1 MTTSTMSA
9 PATVTE
15 KLMSLAEQAR
25 HWQDTLVRTT
35 AEIAALTTLPDGDAA
50 EPDEVLT
57 ALGTLVGSAGQTGWL
72 RCGVPFPQRDRDV
85 VAEALLRPGDR
96 VRALLNVARP
106 RDLAEAQD
114 ASERSEPS
122 ERGGACWADS
132 KAELR
137 AVACGAPAMPL
148 AGSLPS
154 YDLVLADRRVAMVIH
169 AGEDGTPRAYTVVE
183 PVVAILGSV
192 WDSLWA
198 RSLPLASALR
208 MDVVARDD
216 VKAAILGYLEAG
228 AKDEVI
234 ARAMGMSLRTCRRHI
249 AELLAAAGSV
259 SRYQAASRFARA
271 GLCRVQ

>member
-72 RCGVPFPQRDRDV
+72 RCGAPFPQRDQRDRDV

-106 RDLAEAQD
+106 RDLVEAQD
-114 ASERSEPS
+114 AS

-132 KAELR
+132 KAEIR

-148 AGSLPS
+148 AGALPS

-169 AGEDGTPRAYTVVE
+169 AGQDGTPRAYTVVE

>member
-1 MTTSTMSA
+1 MSTS
-9 PATVTE
+9 TVTE

-25 HWQDTLVRTT
+25 LWQDTLMRTT
-35 AEIAALTTLPDGDAA
+35 AEIAALTALPDGDAA
-50 EPDEVLT
+50 EPDAVRT
-57 ALGTLVGSAGQTGWL
+57 ALADLAGSAGRTGWL
-72 RCGVPFPQRDRDV
+72 RSGTPFPHRDGDV

-96 VRALLNVARP
+96 VRALLNVDHPQDSDNRP
-106 RDLAEAQD
+106 G
-114 ASERSEPS
+114 PT
-122 ERGGACWADS
+122 WADS
-132 KAELR
+132 KAEIR
-137 AVACGAPAMPL
+137 AVGYAPSV
-148 AGSLPS
+148 AGSDRTSDPLPS
-154 YDLVLADRRVAMVIH
+154 YDLVLADRRVAMVIL
-169 AGEDGTPRAYTVVE
+169 AELDGTPRAYTVSE

-198 RSLPLASALR
+198 RSLPLDSALR
-208 MDVVARDD
+208 MDIVARDD

-271 GLCRVQ
+271 GLCRIQ

>member
-1 MTTSTMSA
+1 MTTSTMAA

-35 AEIAALTTLPDGDAA
+35 AEIAALTTLPDGGAA
-50 EPDEVLT
+50 EPDAVLT

-72 RCGVPFPQRDRDV
+72 RFGAPFPQRERDV

-96 VRALLNVARP
+96 VRALLNVTRS
-106 RDLAEAQD
+106 AQD
-114 ASERSEPS
+114 AAA
-122 ERGGACWADS
+122 GGEAYWTDS
-132 KAELR
+132 KAEIR
-137 AVACGAPAMPL
+137 ALTSGAPAMPL
-148 AGSLPS
+148 AGTLPA

-271 GLCRVQ
+271 GLCRVP

>member
-1 MTTSTMSA
+1 MTTFTASTASSLSA
-9 PATVTE
+9 LSTEPAPSTVTE

-35 AEIAALTTLPDGDAA
+35 AEIAALTTLPDGDST
-50 EPDEVLT
+50 EPDAVPT
-57 ALGTLVGSAGQTGWL
+57 ALAKLTGSAGQTGWL
-72 RCGVPFPQRDRDV
+72 RFGTPFPQRDHDV

-106 RDLAEAQD
+106 QD
-114 ASERSEPS
+114 MVGRPE
-122 ERGGACWADS
+122 ACWTDS
-132 KAELR
+132 KAEIR
-137 AVACGAPAMPL
+137 AVACGAPSIPL
-148 AGSLPS
+148 AEALPS
-154 YDLVLADRRVAMVIH
+154 YDLVLADRRVAMVIR
-169 AGEDGTPRAYTVVE
+169 AGEDGTPRAYTVIE

-271 GLCRVQ
+271 GLCRVL

>member
-57 ALGTLVGSAGQTGWL
+57 ALGTLAGNAGQTGWL
-72 RCGVPFPQRDRDV
+72 RFGAPFPQRDRDV
-85 VAEALLRPGDR
+85 VAEALLQPGDR

-106 RDLAEAQD
+106 RDLAETV
-114 ASERSEPS
+114 SGP
-122 ERGGACWADS
+122 GAAGCGWADS
-132 KAELR
+132 KAEIR
-137 AVACGAPAMPL
+137 AVASGAPAMPL
-148 AGSLPS
+148 AGTLPS

>member
-1 MTTSTMSA
+1 MSTS
-9 PATVTE
+9 TVTE

-25 HWQDTLVRTT
+25 LWQDTLMRTT
-35 AEIAALTTLPDGDAA
+35 AEIAALTALPDGDAA
-50 EPDEVLT
+50 EPDAVRT
-57 ALGTLVGSAGQTGWL
+57 ALAELAGSAAQTGWL
-72 RCGVPFPQRDRDV
+72 RSGTPFPHRGRDV

-96 VRALLNVARP
+96 VRALLSGHRPQDPDARQAP
-106 RDLAEAQD
+106 A
-114 ASERSEPS
+114 
-122 ERGGACWADS
+122 WADS
-132 KAELR
+132 KAEIR
-137 AVACGAPAMPL
+137 AVGYPPAAARGDRPSDPL
-148 AGSLPS
+148 AG
-154 YDLVLADRRVAMVIH
+154 YDLVLADRRVAMVIL
-169 AGEDGTPRAYTVVE
+169 AGLDGAPRAYTVSE

-198 RSLPLASALR
+198 RSLPLDSALR

-271 GLCRVQ
+271 GLCRIQ